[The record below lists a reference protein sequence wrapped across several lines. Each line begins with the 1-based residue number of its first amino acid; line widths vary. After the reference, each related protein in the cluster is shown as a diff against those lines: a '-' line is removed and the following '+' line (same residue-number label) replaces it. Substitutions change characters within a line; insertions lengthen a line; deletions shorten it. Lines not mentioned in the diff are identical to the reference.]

1 MATSLRACRAHA
13 HACARCVSAFLSE
26 LVLLRLEL
34 VVEFLA
40 LSFSLFLG
48 HLSGLLLGSLE
59 IGLLLI
65 QNVLWGEVVVLA
77 HWSALGGDFLDFV
90 E

>member
-1 MATSLRACRAHA
+1 MHA
-13 HACARCVSAFLSE
+13 SGLALELILELLLGIFVSLSE

-40 LSFSLFLG
+40 LSFSLIFG

-65 QNVLWGEVVVLA
+65 QDILWGEVVVVA
-77 HWSALGGDFLDFV
+77 HWGALGGDFLDLV